1 LNGNVGYSKEYIKY
15 KLPKRSRLLLSS
27 GGDRPVLDEG
37 SGGNS
42 VFARAFLDELETNEG
57 ILSTPELFSRI
68 SKRVEIAAAKNE
80 FVQTPE
86 FKSIKG
92 AGHEVG
98 DFFFVPLTKAVGAR
112 L

>member
-1 LNGNVGYSKEYIKY
+1 M
-15 KLPKRSRLLLSS
+15 
-27 GGDRPVLDEG
+27 LDEG

-57 ILSTPELFSRI
+57 ILSSPELFSRI
-68 SKRVEIAAAKNE
+68 RKRVEIAAKNNK
-80 FVQTPE
+80 FVQVPE

-98 DFFFVPLTKAVGAR
+98 DFFFVPRAR
-112 L
+112 S